1 MANIICHHKGKY
13 NIYSTIADGFIYEP
27 SIGLNV
33 LNRIIE
39 IQFGKSGVSSLPER
53 IERAQKNG
61 HSSLTDD
68 PGLDGFLCC
77 NRAGDNEEFLSTSE
91 CIKRFL
97 S

>member
-1 MANIICHHKGKY
+1 MNILCHHKGRY
-13 NIYSTIADGFIYEP
+13 NLYSSIADGFIYNS
-27 SIGLNV
+27 SISLEQ

-39 IQFGKSGVSSLPER
+39 IQYGKTGLSSLPER

-61 HSSLTDD
+61 HSSRVDD

-97 S
+97 T